1 MYKYDAYVA
10 GSSKGRLDFFRP
22 LIERMNEKGLR
33 VYDWTRD
40 PGWDREP
47 TPETLKEAAI
57 RDSAAIRQSHIF
69 VYVVTPEKSEGAA
82 TELGYALGTGKKIVV
97 VGVDV
102 QFKNLFLCMA
112 DEYLPMKRVGDC
124 EEMIKFVL
132 SCWHSGRASS
142 PV

>member
-47 TPETLKEAAI
+47 TPTVLREAAF
-57 RDSAAIRQSHIF
+57 RDLEAIRKSHIF

-82 TELGYALGTGKKIVV
+82 TELGYAMGREKKIVI
-97 VGVDV
+97 VGEDTSL
-102 QFKNLFLCMA
+102 KNLFLCMA
-112 DEYLPMKRVGDC
+112 TEFSSMKRVDNC
-124 EEMIKFVL
+124 DEMIEYVS
-132 SCWHSGRASS
+132 SCWHSGRASF
-142 PV
+142 P